1 MAPAANRISKTHSK
15 SVGALNN
22 GEAPIAADDEEDLPD
37 GNPFEAKSN
46 LANSPVLS
54 RKQKEE
60 EENHV
65 VGQQHNPDF
74 FVAQVMKLN

>member
-1 MAPAANRISKTHSK
+1 MSKAHSK

-22 GEAPIAADDEEDLPD
+22 GEAPITADDEEDLPD

-46 LANSPVLS
+46 LANSPVVS
-54 RKQKEE
+54 RKHKAE

-65 VGQQHNPDF
+65 VGKQHNPHF
-74 FVAQVMKLN
+74 L

>member
-1 MAPAANRISKTHSK
+1 MSKAHSK
-15 SVGALNN
+15 SVSALNN
-22 GEAPIAADDEEDLPD
+22 GEGLIAADDEEDLPD

-54 RKQKEE
+54 RKQKAE

-65 VGQQHNPDF
+65 VGKQHNPDF
-74 FVAQVMKLN
+74 FVTQVMKLN

>member
-1 MAPAANRISKTHSK
+1 MAPATNRMSKVHSK

-22 GEAPIAADDEEDLPD
+22 GEDPIAADDEEDLPD
-37 GNPFEAKSN
+37 GNPFEARSN

-54 RKQKEE
+54 RKQKAE

-65 VGQQHNPDF
+65 VGKQHNHLF
-74 FVAQVMKLN
+74 FVT